1 MNYYN
6 INSDVFFQ
14 QTYDVDM
21 QSLYQPFLRYLP
33 EKSLIL
39 DLGCGSGRDTLAF
52 MQQGYQVEAIDSSVQ
67 LVELANQYTGLNV
80 RLESFM
86 SYLNMRN
93 TMEFGRVLHYYTVYE
108 RNCLMYLAEYYKHLS
123 QMAFVICHLN
133 MAKMIVK

>member
-67 LVELANQYTGLNV
+67 LEPYRVCRRVNILRDYSDEKTKLYP
-80 RLESFM
+80 
-86 SYLNMRN
+86 RN
-93 TMEFGRVLHYYTVYE
+93 
-108 RNCLMYLAEYYKHLS
+108 
-123 QMAFVICHLN
+123 
-133 MAKMIVK
+133 